1 MDQGEGPSQLQSA
14 LIKGAVALVGLCA
27 LVAIGT
33 FVMVKALGLDN
44 GGSSSGT
51 PAAALTPEAVTP
63 LPTTALP
70 VPGRSS
76 SPEASHTSG
85 AHRSSPRHPQRQRHA
100 HQAHGFQLSAMPAS
114 VRPMQR
120 INLTGTYA
128 KHDNMSIE
136 VQSKQSGHWAPF
148 AGVTAQVNLGTY
160 QTYVMSGVS
169 GPNQFRMFDPS
180 TGKASNAVT
189 VTVG

>member
-33 FVMVKALGLDN
+33 FVMVKALGLDS
-44 GGSSSGT
+44 GGGGGT
-51 PAAALTPEAVTP
+51 PAAALTPEPVTR

-70 VPGRSS
+70 VPGESS
-76 SPEASHTSG
+76 SPTTG
-85 AHRSSPRHPQRQRHA
+85 ARSPSARPHADRRHSRHA
-100 HQAHGFQLSAMPAS
+100 PAARGFQLSASPAS

-148 AGVTAQVNLGTY
+148 AGVSASVDLGTF
-160 QTYVMSGVS
+160 QTYVMSGVR

-189 VTVG
+189 V